1 MTFSTLSFQGRLYC
15 PEEGEEE
22 LEDGVAEEE
31 DAFLEE
37 ELCKRR
43 EVDICA
49 IKEVAGG
56 RHTVECKGDKK

>member
-1 MTFSTLSFQGRLYC
+1 M
-15 PEEGEEE
+15 
-22 LEDGVAEEE
+22 EDGVAEEE

-37 ELCKRR
+37 ELCQRR

-49 IKEVAGG
+49 IKGVAGG

>member
-1 MTFSTLSFQGRLYC
+1 M
-15 PEEGEEE
+15 
-22 LEDGVAEEE
+22 EDGVAEEE

-37 ELCKRR
+37 EFCKRR

>member
-1 MTFSTLSFQGRLYC
+1 M
-15 PEEGEEE
+15 
-22 LEDGVAEEE
+22 EDGVAEEE

-49 IKEVAGG
+49 IKEVAGA